1 MGLVHVYTGNGG
13 GKTTSALGLAMRA
26 VGHNQK
32 VIVIQFLKGRKD
44 IGEYKIQKKLAPY
57 YEVYQFGTKEFI
69 DPKKPKPKDLELARK
84 GLEFA
89 REALKRK
96 PNLLILD
103 EINYAMA
110 WNLLKVEDV
119 LDLLKDIPKKT
130 NVILTGRYAPDEII
144 NRADIVTTVEDI
156 KGMKKRTPAKKGYE
170 Y

>member
-1 MGLVHVYTGNGG
+1 MGLIHVYTGNGG

-32 VIVIQFLKGRKD
+32 VIVIQFLKGRKN

-57 YEVYQFGTKEFI
+57 YEVHQFGTKEFI
-69 DPKKPKPKDLELARK
+69 DPKKPKPKDIELAGK

-119 LDLLKDIPKKT
+119 LDFLKKIPKRT

-156 KGMKKRTPAKKGYE
+156 KGMKKRMPPKKGYE